1 MPTLSRTINPTSRSS
16 LEGLK
21 PPLGSTYN
29 QSSCPTYSLTFNPT
43 FIPTSDPTSN
53 PTLTQSSTETP
64 TSIPAISSTINLTPI
79 RSLNQPYHQLLIP
92 LLIRLH
98 SRPLI

>member
-1 MPTLSRTINPTSRSS
+1 MPTLSRTINPTSSSS

-53 PTLTQSSTETP
+53 PTLTQSPTETP
-64 TSIPAISSTINLTPI
+64 TSIPAIS
-79 RSLNQPYHQLLIP
+79 
-92 LLIRLH
+92 
-98 SRPLI
+98 